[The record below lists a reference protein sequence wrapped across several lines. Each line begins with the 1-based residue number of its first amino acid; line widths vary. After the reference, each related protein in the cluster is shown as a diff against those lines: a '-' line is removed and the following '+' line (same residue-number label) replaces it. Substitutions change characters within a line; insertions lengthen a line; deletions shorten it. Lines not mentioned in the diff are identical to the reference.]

1 MLVVCIVSFDL
12 PLLCLLSDCTAEMST
27 SPGGTVESF
36 ETYTQGAERDE
47 QGSGDLPTYND
58 VAAQSGPN
66 SRFGRWRGWIEKRA
80 AERYA
85 DVTAEEFQR
94 RRARGWSEDGS
105 SQAAD
110 SEEYQDD
117 SIPECRS
124 STLQRLTINADLPP
138 PPQVL
143 PDEYTTPEPSLEPSL
158 HIPEEHLS
166 PTHLSIHHFGSR
178 FLPHST
184 APIRC
189 ILPLQHDRLLL
200 MGTDVG
206 LSVLNMFPAK
216 WADETSPD
224 GVTGLIQKGPADAQ
238 AKVMWTGEAVYQL
251 SLLEYEDVG
260 ESAPQGVVLALVG
273 PELEDSLSPGAHQ
286 ESPRFLRMYKLASL
300 TSLARWTIAH
310 QDAQP
315 VDLHRSSDW
324 HPQETPVKKHRPA
337 NSITRGLRNLITE
350 PPTRKRRSSF
360 LPTSNTNRPSI
371 PPKREPSWDVVD
383 DLPLRWAT
391 DFTSLSSTGSRMSN
405 TSVVSYALWHEG
417 STSSTRRALLAVA
430 TKTNILLYET
440 PRGERAFHFVKE
452 FYTPSPPRSLIFVQQ
467 CVQDTFRSLSD
478 VGSSRTTVGYSHNRV
493 ASADASSNLR
503 TPIAAPVNIAYE
515 AQTAIFVVFDKR
527 AGIIRVAD
535 SAVTEVDIFES
546 GGSVSNLSPVGGSG
560 SSLTLNTGGSLP
572 SRRSRGSVDFAAG
585 KEHKGAWVL
594 PSKADIPT
602 IHIPHLGA
610 SYSSVFVLTRGK
622 ITHIVAAPL
631 PACIQAT
638 PPLYTMTWDF
648 PPSSVT
654 VRTHL
659 PTPGSP
665 QEVPEPFLQLIGMGD
680 EGVEAHEV
688 PLSYL
693 SGNCKGK
700 GKVLPEP
707 PFAQNPLG
715 EAGFLTVGGR
725 WRRYIGAPQLERM
738 NSAMSTMST
747 SSFETEELLSR
758 AKAEE
763 GVYGWWRKEWQDWRI
778 FWLGSDTSSPVDD

>member
-1 MLVVCIVSFDL
+1 
-12 PLLCLLSDCTAEMST
+12 MST

-47 QGSGDLPTYND
+47 QGTGDLPTYND

-85 DVTAEEFQR
+85 DVTVEEFER
-94 RRARGWSEDGS
+94 RRARGWSEDES
-105 SQAAD
+105 SQA
-110 SEEYQDD
+110 EEYQDD
-117 SIPECRS
+117 PIPEHRS
-124 STLQRLTINADLPP
+124 STPGPPRLRINADLPLPPPPP
-138 PPQVL
+138 PPQTL
-143 PDEYTTPEPSLEPSL
+143 PNECTTPEPSLEPSL

-166 PTHLSIHHFGSR
+166 PTHLSIYHFGSR

-200 MGTDVG
+200 IGTDVG

-224 GVTGLIQKGPADAQ
+224 GVTGIIQKGPADAQ
-238 AKVMWTGEAVYQL
+238 ARVMWTGEAVYQL
-251 SLLEYEDVG
+251 SILEYEDAG

-273 PELEDSLSPGAHQ
+273 PELEDSPSSGAHQ
-286 ESPRFLRMYKLASL
+286 ESPRSLRMYKLASL
-300 TSLARWTIAH
+300 TSLAKWAIAH

-315 VDLHRSSDW
+315 IDLHRLSDW
-324 HPQETPVKKHRPA
+324 HSQETPVKKHRPA
-337 NSITRGLRNLITE
+337 SSITKGLRNLITE
-350 PPTRKRRSSF
+350 PPARMRRTSF
-360 LPTSNTNRPSI
+360 LPTPNT
-371 PPKREPSWDVVD
+371 KRQPTPARKDSSWDVVD

-405 TSVVSYALWHEG
+405 TSVTSYALWHEG
-417 STSSTRRALLAVA
+417 STSSTRHALLAVA
-430 TKTNILLYET
+430 TKNNIFLYET

-452 FYTPSPPRSLIFVQQ
+452 FYTPSQPRSLAFVQQ
-467 CVQDTFRSLSD
+467 SVQDIFRSPSD
-478 VGSSRTTVGYSHNRV
+478 VGSLRTTIGHGHNR
-493 ASADASSNLR
+493 AGSTDASTSFASCNSR
-503 TPIAAPVNIAYE
+503 IPVVAPTNIAYE

-535 SAVTEVDIFES
+535 SAVTEVDMFES
-546 GGSVSNLSPVGGSG
+546 GGSINNISPIGGSG
-560 SSLTLNTGGSLP
+560 SSVTLNTGGSLP
-572 SRRSRGSVDFAAG
+572 TRRSRASIDFAAG

-631 PACIQAT
+631 PASIHAT
-638 PPLYTMTWDF
+638 PPLSTVTWEF

-654 VRTHL
+654 ARTHL
-659 PTPGSP
+659 PPGSS
-665 QEVPEPFLQLIGMGD
+665 QETPCLQLIGMGD
-680 EGVEAHEV
+680 EGVEVHEV

-693 SGNCKGK
+693 SGSYKGK
-700 GKVLPEP
+700 GKALPEP
-707 PFAQNPLG
+707 PVAQNPLG

-725 WRRYIGAPQLERM
+725 WHRYIGAPQLERM
-738 NSAMSTMST
+738 NSAMSS
-747 SSFETEELLSR
+747 SSFESTGTEELLSR
-758 AKAEE
+758 VKAEE

-778 FWLGSDTSSPVDD
+778 FWLGGDTNFSSPVEN

>member
-1 MLVVCIVSFDL
+1 
-12 PLLCLLSDCTAEMST
+12 MSS

-47 QGSGDLPTYND
+47 QGTGDLPTYND

-85 DVTAEEFQR
+85 DVTVEEFER
-94 RRARGWSEDGS
+94 RRARGWSEDES
-105 SQAAD
+105 SQAA
-110 SEEYQDD
+110 EYQDD
-117 SIPECRS
+117 SIPESRS
-124 STLQRLTINADLPP
+124 PTPGPPRLRINADLPAP
-138 PPQVL
+138 SPPQAL
-143 PDEYTTPEPSLEPSL
+143 PDECPTPEATLEPSLEPSL
-158 HIPEEHLS
+158 HIPEEHLF
-166 PTHLSIHHFGSR
+166 PTHLSIYHFGSR

-200 MGTDVG
+200 VGTDVG

-224 GVTGLIQKGPADAQ
+224 GVTGLIQQGPADAQ
-238 AKVMWTGEAVYQL
+238 ARVMWTGEAVYQL
-251 SLLEYEDVG
+251 SLLEYEDAG

-273 PELEDSLSPGAHQ
+273 PELEDSPSSGAHQ
-286 ESPRFLRMYKLASL
+286 ESPRCLRMYKLASL
-300 TSLARWTIAH
+300 TSLARWAIAH

-315 VDLHRSSDW
+315 VDLHRLSDW

-337 NSITRGLRNLITE
+337 SSITKGLRNLITE
-350 PPTRKRRSSF
+350 PRRTSF
-360 LPTSNTNRPSI
+360 FPTSNTKRPST
-371 PPKREPSWDVVD
+371 PANKDSSWDVVD

-391 DFTSLSSTGSRMSN
+391 DFTSLLSTGSRMSN

-417 STSSTRRALLAVA
+417 GTGSTRRALLAVA
-430 TKTNILLYET
+430 TKTNIFLYET

-452 FYTPSPPRSLIFVQQ
+452 FYTPSQPRSLTFVQQ
-467 CVQDTFRSLSD
+467 SVPDIFRSPSD
-478 VGSSRTTVGYSHNRV
+478 VGLRTTVGHGHNRV
-493 ASADASSNLR
+493 ASTDPSTSSALYNSR
-503 TPIAAPVNIAYE
+503 TPVVAPVNITYE

-535 SAVTEVDIFES
+535 SAVTEVDMFEN
-546 GGSVSNLSPVGGSG
+546 GGSVSNLSLVSGSG
-560 SSLTLNTGGSLP
+560 SSVTLNAGGSLR
-572 SRRSRGSVDFAAG
+572 SRQSRGSMDFAAG

-594 PSKADIPT
+594 PSKVDIPT
-602 IHIPHLGA
+602 IHIPCLGA

-631 PACIQAT
+631 PASIHAT
-638 PPLYTMTWDF
+638 PPLYIVTWDF

-654 VRTHL
+654 ARMHL
-659 PTPGSP
+659 PVPGSS
-665 QEVPEPFLQLIGMGD
+665 QELPEPSLQLIGMGD

-693 SGNCKGK
+693 SGTYKGK
-700 GKVLPEP
+700 GKALPEP

-715 EAGFLTVGGR
+715 EAGFLTVGGH

-738 NSAMSTMST
+738 NTAMST
-747 SSFETEELLSR
+747 SSFVSTGTEELLSR
-758 AKAEE
+758 MKAEE

-778 FWLGSDTSSPVDD
+778 FWLGGDTNNSNPVDN